1 MEKSSKS
8 EPEIVWS
15 IIGAQLFFGHL
26 TKYRDDLCR
35 EMNIGDI
42 DWETKQ
48 DSGLYEKSEELV
60 NVLRGR
66 LPEKFEEFTML
77 CENVLKMLPVKKKR
91 KV

>member
-8 EPEIVWS
+8 EPEIVWA
-15 IIGAQLFFGHL
+15 IIGAQLFFRHL

-66 LPEKFEEFTML
+66 LPEKFE
-77 CENVLKMLPVKKKR
+77 
-91 KV
+91 